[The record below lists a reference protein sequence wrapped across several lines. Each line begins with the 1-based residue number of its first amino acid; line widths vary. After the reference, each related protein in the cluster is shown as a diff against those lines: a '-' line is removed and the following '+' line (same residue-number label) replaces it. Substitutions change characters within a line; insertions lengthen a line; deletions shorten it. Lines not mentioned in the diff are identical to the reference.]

1 MSEADKIYHKELLKK
16 VKEIEK
22 GLNYYINRNQEL
34 ENENKIYREMY
45 EHRVNEYIKNVKNW
59 VGYRSDLIE

>member
-34 ENENKIYREMY
+34 EYENKIYREMY
-45 EHRVNEYIKNVKNW
+45 EHRVNEYIKNVKN
-59 VGYRSDLIE
+59 

>member
-45 EHRVNEYIKNVKNW
+45 EHRVNEYIKNVKN
-59 VGYRSDLIE
+59 